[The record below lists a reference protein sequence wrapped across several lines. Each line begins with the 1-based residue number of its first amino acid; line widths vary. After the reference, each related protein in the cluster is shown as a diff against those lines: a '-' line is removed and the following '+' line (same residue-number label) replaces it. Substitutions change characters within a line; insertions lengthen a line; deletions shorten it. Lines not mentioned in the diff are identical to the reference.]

1 LDWWQTSN
9 PSKSA
14 IFGVLSNAT
23 KKSSSCNRDN
33 IERQDGNDKLPAPK
47 AKRFLQY
54 KEATLLTMHHQ
65 MASHSK
71 AFEMNFVN
79 PYNQ

>member
-1 LDWWQTSN
+1 LDGGKHPIH
-9 PSKSA
+9 PSELYLA
-14 IFGVLSNAT
+14 VLSNAT
-23 KKSSSCNRDN
+23 KKSSSYNRDN
-33 IERQDGNDKLPAPK
+33 IEGQDGNDKLPAPK

-71 AFEMNFVN
+71 AF
-79 PYNQ
+79 